1 MLRISGMT
9 VPLFGF
15 LTLSFPRR
23 NIIPA
28 QERHPR
34 KERHPRAG
42 GDLRAFP
49 G

>member
-15 LTLSFPRR
+15 LTLSFRRR

-34 KERHPRAG
+34 EG